1 MFSVNWQILEM
12 VFEPINNVLAAWVF
26 GSAKDGCIT
35 DRSDLDIG
43 VLFSAVPP
51 LEARVMLRE
60 HLQKSLQFDDID
72 LVILNEASPI
82 TRFEAVCGRLVFV
95 RDQNRWAEFFSL
107 TAREYEDEM
116 AFLQK
121 GMAMYKEL
129 QGGR

>member
-1 MFSVNWQILEM
+1 MFSVNWQILEK
-12 VFEPINNVLAAWVF
+12 VFEPINNVVAAWVF
-26 GSAKDGCIT
+26 GAAKDGYVKSG
-35 DRSDLDIG
+35 SDLDIG
-43 VLFSAVPP
+43 VLFSALPS
-51 LEARVMLRE
+51 LDERVILRE
-60 HLQKSLQFDDID
+60 YLQKSLQFDDID

-82 TRFEAVCGRLVFV
+82 TRFEAICGRLVFV

-129 QGGR
+129 RG

>member
-1 MFSVNWQILEM
+1 
-12 VFEPINNVLAAWVF
+12 VFEPINNVVATWVF
-26 GSAKDGCIT
+26 GSAKDGYVKSG
-35 DRSDLDIG
+35 SDLDIG
-43 VLFSAVPP
+43 VLFSAVPS
-51 LEARVMLRE
+51 LDERVILRE
-60 HLQKSLQFDDID
+60 YLQKSLQFDDID

-82 TRFEAVCGRLVFV
+82 TRFEAICGRLVFV

-129 QGGR
+129 RG

>member
-43 VLFSAVPP
+43 VLFSAVPS

-72 LVILNEASPI
+72 LVILNDGLLI
-82 TRFEAVCGRLVFV
+82 T
-95 RDQNRWAEFFSL
+95 
-107 TAREYEDEM
+107 
-116 AFLQK
+116 
-121 GMAMYKEL
+121 
-129 QGGR
+129 

>member
-26 GSAKDGCIT
+26 GSAKDGFIT
-35 DRSDLDIG
+35 AGSDLDIG
-43 VLFSAVPP
+43 VLFSAVPS
-51 LEARVMLRE
+51 LDERVMLRE

-72 LVILNEASPI
+72 LVVLNEASPI
-82 TRFEAVCGRLVFV
+82 TRFEAICGRPIFV
-95 RDQNRWAEFFSL
+95 RDIAKRAEFFSI

-121 GMAMYKEL
+121 GMSMYKEL
-129 QGGR
+129 QG